1 MLFSTLFVV
10 SSSAAL
16 YVDYHK
22 GSFICALSQSNIY
35 RLFLVPSRLIWLA
48 SLPIFW
54 QAFRLRYR
62 EEELI
67 SSISIEIVPNNKSY

>member
-1 MLFSTLFVV
+1 MLFSILLVV

-16 YVDYHK
+16 HVDYHK
-22 GSFICALSQSNIY
+22 GSLICALSQSNIY

-48 SLPIFW
+48 SLSIFW
-54 QAFRLRYR
+54 KAFRLRYR